1 MEFFHKGKPIAVTD
15 ENARRNYAKVVQPKE
30 LSVHKKED
38 REKWFRFWFQTVQM
52 LAALLVPLAT
62 LAVATAGEPSTG
74 RWWDLVGIGFGSE
87 AIRNILTGE
96 QSPPSP

>member
-1 MEFFHKGKPIAVTD
+1 MEFFHEGKPIAVTD

-52 LAALLVPLAT
+52 LAAGAARAACHV
-62 LAVATAGEPSTG
+62 GG
-74 RWWDLVGIGFGSE
+74 RHG
-87 AIRNILTGE
+87 R
-96 QSPPSP
+96 